1 MAERENQ
8 RRAQQADLVSQM
20 SAASITLLGPR
31 SAIVEGP
38 TLHGLGD
45 EHIAPAAQTNRP
57 EHLFEQLT
65 GCAAAGLTGRIIGFA
80 RLLTD
85 DHPGGLQR
93 SAAKDRPG
101 SRCGARATR
110 TGIDCLAQAGPGRQG
125 RRRFDLVWLTLIT
138 DRPDRKRGRRP
149 SDRQVVT
156 HRGDLTAVV
165 KAAVEGNGV
174 QEGNG
179 LQRVTPHATEYGL
192 QPLVVNVKR
201 NKVTQLLQRDPAPV
215 LYADEFTDKA
225 SNANEYE
232 LAFRD
237 FIAQADSIGD
247 KGIEGS
253 RVRKSQ
259 WTTHANVH
267 PVPPPPADGT
277 TALQGFRPG
286 DAEEYRRTH
295 PEQFLIPSFLQC
307 STEDLHAR
315 IEKLKKQSLPQ
326 PFQVTELVDKGTV
339 GAGGKKK

>member
-1 MAERENQ
+1 MELEGVKLGAGGGGESGGGITRLTGVFKAPTAQMHAHWVREG
-8 RRAQQADLVSQM
+8 DGVSLTMSM
-20 SAASITLLGPR
+20 SA
-31 SAIVEGP
+31 
-38 TLHGLGD
+38 
-45 EHIAPAAQTNRP
+45 
-57 EHLFEQLT
+57 
-65 GCAAAGLTGRIIGFA
+65 
-80 RLLTD
+80 
-85 DHPGGLQR
+85 
-93 SAAKDRPG
+93 
-101 SRCGARATR
+101 
-110 TGIDCLAQAGPGRQG
+110 
-125 RRRFDLVWLTLIT
+125 
-138 DRPDRKRGRRP
+138 
-149 SDRQVVT
+149 SDRLNLIGVSKGSADVLPS

-295 PEQFLIPSFLQC
+295 PEQFHIPSFLQC